1 MFKQPPTTV
10 DQQPAEG
17 VDESATPTKREPLY
31 KLRREPLYKL
41 RQKLQD
47 LDRMIE
53 HPGMNRKWRHRLA
66 TPTKPEQ
73 LITPPRGKPRG

>member
-31 KLRREPLYKL
+31 KLR
-41 RQKLQD
+41 QKLQD

-66 TPTKPEQ
+66 TSTKPEQ